1 MSSQNQR
8 YTGEGVNNGISSYSI
23 ILIIDSALLFIKL
36 PSILQFLIILVVLL
50 EQVSC
55 TSSERV
61 FVSGRYEIQ
70 YRNCGM
76 MQIFG
81 FRISIV
87 SLNY

>member
-1 MSSQNQR
+1 MQSQNQR
-8 YTGEGVNNGISSYSI
+8 YTGEGLNNGISSYSI

-36 PSILQFLIILVVLL
+36 PSILHFLIILVVLL

-55 TSSERV
+55 TSSERG
-61 FVSGRYEIQ
+61 FVSGRCEIQ